1 MKEVYHGSIT
11 IVKSPLC
18 YVGRDDLDFGKGFYL
33 TDIYE
38 QAQRWAI
45 RQKEEKEG
53 TPIVNI
59 YEFDIETVKSNYK
72 YLSFEEYNEEWLSFI
87 VRNRNGEKQWENYDV
102 IEGGIANDRVIL
114 TVNMYMMG
122 LMSADVALQRLAQ
135 HKPNNQI
142 CILNQEIVDKY
153 LIFKKSEIVT
163 L

>member
-1 MKEVYHGSIT
+1 MKEVYHGSIN

-18 YVGRDDLDFGKGFYL
+18 NVGRDDLDFGKGFYL

-38 QAQRWAI
+38 QAQRWAV

-59 YEFDIETVKSNYK
+59 YEFDLETVKNNYK

-114 TVNMYMMG
+114 TINMYMMG

-153 LIFKKSEIVT
+153 LTFKKFEKISI
-163 L
+163 

>member
-1 MKEVYHGSIT
+1 MKEIYHGSMT

-18 YVGRDDLDFGKGFYL
+18 HVGRDDLDFGKGFYL
-33 TDIYE
+33 TDIYD
-38 QAQRWAI
+38 QAQRWAV

-53 TPIVNI
+53 TPMVNI
-59 YEFDIETVKSNYK
+59 YEFDIDTVKSRYK
-72 YLSFEEYNEEWLSFI
+72 YLLFDEYNEEWLNFI
-87 VRNRNGEKQWENYDV
+87 VRNRNGEKRWENYDV

-114 TVNMYMMG
+114 TINMYMMG
-122 LMSADVALQRLAQ
+122 LMSADVALHRLAQ

-153 LIFKKSEIVT
+153 LTFKKFEIVK

>member
-11 IVKSPLC
+11 IVNNPLC
-18 YVGRDDLDFGKGFYL
+18 SVGRDDLDFGKGFYL

-45 RQKEEKEG
+45 RQKEEKDG

-59 YEFDIETVKSNYK
+59 YEFDIDSVKHRYNYLFFK
-72 YLSFEEYNEEWLSFI
+72 EYNEEWLNFI
-87 VRNRNGEKQWENYDV
+87 VRNRNGEKLWEKYDV

-122 LMSADVALQRLAQ
+122 LMTADVALQRLAQ
-135 HKPNNQI
+135 HRPNNQI
-142 CILNQEIVDKY
+142 CILNQEIVDKH
-153 LIFKKSEIVT
+153 LTFIKSDIIT

>member
-1 MKEVYHGSIT
+1 MKEVYHGSVT

-18 YVGRDDLDFGKGFYL
+18 NVGRDDLDFGKGFYL

-38 QAQRWAI
+38 QAQRWAV

-59 YEFDIETVKSNYK
+59 YEFDLEPVKSNYK
-72 YLSFEEYNEEWLSFI
+72 YLSFEEYNEEWLNFI
-87 VRNRNGEKQWENYDV
+87 VRNRNGEKQWGNYDV

-153 LIFKKSEIVT
+153 LTFKKSEIVT
-163 L
+163 I